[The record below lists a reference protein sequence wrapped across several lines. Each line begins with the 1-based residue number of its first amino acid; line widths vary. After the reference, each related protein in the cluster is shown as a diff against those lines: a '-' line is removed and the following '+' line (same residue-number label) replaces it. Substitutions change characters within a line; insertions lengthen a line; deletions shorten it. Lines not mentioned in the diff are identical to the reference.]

1 MLHPASE
8 VFWYAF
14 LLEKHD
20 PDRNSG
26 YYQEDQSDQ
35 SETYAQAPGAYRIDP
50 VILRIFGIDKKF
62 ADLIELGI
70 APVAVDIL
78 VNDIFAATVNKAVD
92 RAFLAWAAVSGL

>member
-8 VFWYAF
+8 GLFICF

-35 SETYAQAPGAYRIDP
+35 CETYAQAPGAYRIDP

-62 ADLIELGI
+62 VDLIELGI
-70 APVAVDIL
+70 TL
-78 VNDIFAATVNKAVD
+78 V
-92 RAFLAWAAVSGL
+92 L